1 MTKLELVNR
10 IFKTQVKK
18 YVPELSI
25 TFIFIVLTSLT
36 TAATAWLLDPAI
48 KEIFENKNKQM
59 LYLIP
64 VAIVFTFIIKAFSIY
79 GTRIITI
86 KVGIKI
92 IKNIQTLMAQ
102 KFLLSDISHIT
113 KKHSG
118 KYLSNFTNDTTI
130 LFAVLTG
137 VVVTLFKEIFTLI
150 ALLALMFYHDWQLS
164 LLAMIM
170 IPVAAISSKNIGK
183 KMGKKVHVSLEASD
197 KFMKFLS
204 EIIKGSWLIKI
215 YQKEEDELKK
225 ISMIIDERFKAIR
238 KVEQTRLG
246 AGPIMEIISALAI
259 AIVVF
264 FAGYRSMQGA
274 ITLGEFVSFLAALM
288 LAYQPVKALAGINV
302 GIQEGIAAAKRIYEI
317 IDQKNE
323 IYNDENAPS
332 LKLKNATLEFKNISF
347 TYPDGTHALKNLSAK
362 IEGGKKVGL
371 VGISGSGKT
380 TFLNLIPRFF
390 NLKHGT
396 ILIDDQNINNIN
408 LNSLRKEISIV
419 SQDVILFDDT
429 IRSNILYGKA
439 SASDDEIINACKFA
453 AAQEFIEKLPNK
465 YETII
470 GENGIKLSG
479 GQKQRLSIA
488 RAILKDSPI
497 ILLDEATS
505 SLDSESEA
513 VIQKAIENLTKNKTT
528 IIIAHRLSTIR
539 NCDKILVFDSGQI
552 VAEGSHE
559 FLVNNSLIYKN
570 LYEKQII
577 SK

>member
-1 MTKLELVNR
+1 MNKLDLVNR
-10 IFKTQVKK
+10 IFRTQVKK
-18 YVPELSI
+18 YIPELSL
-25 TFIFIVLTSLT
+25 TFIFIILTSLT

-48 KEIFENKNKQM
+48 KEIFENKNTKM

-64 VAIVFTFIIKAFSIY
+64 IAIVLTFILKAFAIY
-79 GTRIITI
+79 GTRIVTI

-92 IKNIQTLMAQ
+92 IKNIQTLMAK

-118 KYLSNFTNDTTI
+118 KYLSNFTNDTGI
-130 LFAVLTG
+130 LFVVLTG
-137 VVVTLFKEIFTLI
+137 VVVTLFKETFTLI
-150 ALLALMFYHDWQLS
+150 ALLGLMFYHDWQLS
-164 LLAMIM
+164 LLAIIM
-170 IPVAAISSKNIGK
+170 IPVAAFSSRNLGK
-183 KMGKKVHVSLEASD
+183 KMGKKVHISLEASD
-197 KFMKFLS
+197 KFMKFFS

-215 YQKEEDELKK
+215 YQKEEEELKK
-225 ISMIIDERFKAIR
+225 ISMVIDEKFRAIR

-246 AGPIMEIISALAI
+246 SGPIMEIISALAI

-288 LAYQPVKALAGINV
+288 LAYQPVRALAGINI

-323 IYNDENAPS
+323 IYHDENAPS
-332 LKLKNATLEFKNISF
+332 LKLKNASIEFKNISF

-362 IEGGKKVGL
+362 IEGGTKVGL
-371 VGISGSGKT
+371 VGVSGSGKT

-390 NLKHGT
+390 HLREGS
-396 ILIDDQNINNIN
+396 IFIDSQNINDIN
-408 LNSLRKEISIV
+408 LNSLRKEISLV

-429 IRSNILYGKA
+429 IRSNILYGNA
-439 SASDDEIINACKFA
+439 LATDDEIKQACKFA
-453 AAQEFIEKLPNK
+453 AAEDFVEKLPNK
-465 YETII
+465 YETMI
-470 GENGIKLSG
+470 GENGVKLSG

-488 RAILKDSPI
+488 RAILKDSSI

-513 VIQKAIENLTKNKTT
+513 VIQNAIENLTKNKTT
-528 IIIAHRLSTIR
+528 IIIAHRLSTVMK
-539 NCDKILVFDSGQI
+539 CDKILVFENGKI
-552 VAEGSHE
+552 VEEGKHE
-559 FLVNNSLIYKN
+559 FLVNNSNIYKK

-577 SK
+577 S

>member
-1 MTKLELVNR
+1 MNKIDLIKR
-10 IFKTQVKK
+10 IFRTQVKR
-18 YVPELSI
+18 YIPELSL
-25 TFIFIVLTSLT
+25 TFIFIILTSLT

-48 KEIFENKNKQM
+48 KEIFENKNLKM
-59 LYLIP
+59 LYFIP
-64 VAIVFTFIIKAFSIY
+64 LAIVLTFIIKAFSIY
-79 GTRIITI
+79 GTRIVTI

-92 IKNIQTLMAQ
+92 IKNIQTLMAK

-118 KYLSNFTNDTTI
+118 RYLSNFTSDTGV
-130 LFAVLTG
+130 LFGVLTG
-137 VVVTLFKEIFTLI
+137 VVVTLFKETFTLI
-150 ALLALMFYHDWQLS
+150 ALLGLMFYHDWQLS
-164 LLAMIM
+164 LLAIIM
-170 IPVAAISSKNIGK
+170 IPVAAFSSRNLGK
-183 KMGKKVHVSLEASD
+183 KMGKKVNISLEASD

-204 EIIKGSWLIKI
+204 EMIKGSWLIKI
-215 YQKEEDELKK
+215 YQKEEEELKR
-225 ISMIIDERFKAIR
+225 ISMVIDERFKAIR

-246 AGPIMEIISALAI
+246 AGPIMEIISAIAI

-288 LAYQPVKALAGINV
+288 LAYQPVRALSGINI

-323 IYNDENAPS
+323 IYHDENAPS
-332 LKLKNATLEFKNISF
+332 LKLNNASIEFKNISF

-362 IEGGKKVGL
+362 IEGGTKVGL

-390 NLKHGT
+390 HLKNGS
-396 ILIDDQNINNIN
+396 IFIDNQNINDIN
-408 LNSLRKEISIV
+408 LNSLRKEISLV

-429 IRSNILYGKA
+429 IRANILYGNAFA
-439 SASDDEIINACKFA
+439 SNEEIIEACKFA
-453 AAQEFIEKLPNK
+453 AAQDFVEKLPNK

-488 RAILKDSPI
+488 RAILKNSSI

-505 SLDSESEA
+505 SLDSESES

-528 IIIAHRLSTIR
+528 IIIAHRLSTVM
-539 NCDKILVFDSGQI
+539 NCDKILVFENGQI
-552 VAEGSHE
+552 IEEGKHE
-559 FLVNNSLIYKN
+559 FLVNNSSTYKK

-577 SK
+577 N

>member
-18 YVPELSI
+18 YIPELSI

-64 VAIVFTFIIKAFSIY
+64 IAIVFTFIIKAFSIY

-130 LFAVLTG
+130 LFTVLTG
-137 VVVTLFKEIFTLI
+137 VVVTLFKETFTLI

-246 AGPIMEIISALAI
+246 AGPIMEIISAIAI

-302 GIQEGIAAAKRIYEI
+302 GIQEGITAAKRIYEI

-429 IRSNILYGKA
+429 IRSNILYGNA

-528 IIIAHRLSTIR
+528 IIIAHRLSTIM

-577 SK
+577 S

>member
-18 YVPELSI
+18 YIPELSI
-25 TFIFIVLTSLT
+25 TFIFIILTSLT

-130 LFAVLTG
+130 LFGVLTG
-137 VVVTLFKEIFTLI
+137 VVVTLFKETFTLI

-246 AGPIMEIISALAI
+246 AGPIMEIISAIAI

-288 LAYQPVKALAGINV
+288 LAYQPVRALAGINV
-302 GIQEGIAAAKRIYEI
+302 GIQEGITAAKRIYEI

-429 IRSNILYGKA
+429 IRSNILYGNA
-439 SASDDEIINACKFA
+439 SASNDEIINACKFA

-528 IIIAHRLSTIR
+528 IIIAHRLSTIM

-577 SK
+577 S

>member
-1 MTKLELVNR
+1 MTKLELIKRVL
-10 IFKTQVKK
+10 KSQVKK
-18 YVPELSI
+18 YIPELFLA
-25 TFIFIVLTSLT
+25 FIFIILTSIT
-36 TAATAWLLDPAI
+36 TAVTAWLLDPAI
-48 KEIFENKNKQM
+48 KEIFENKNNTM
-59 LYLIP
+59 LYIIP
-64 VAIVFTFIIKAFSIY
+64 VAIVFTFVLKAFSIY
-79 GTRIITI
+79 GTRIVTI

-118 KYLSNFTNDTTI
+118 KYLSNFTNDTKI
-130 LFAVLTG
+130 LFDVLTG
-137 VVVTLFKEIFTLI
+137 VVVTLFKEAFTLI
-150 ALLALMFYHDWQLS
+150 ALLGLMFYHDWQLS
-164 LLAMIM
+164 LLAIIM
-170 IPVAAISSKNIGK
+170 IPIAAVSSKNLGK
-183 KMGKKVHVSLEASD
+183 KMGKKVRISLEASD

-215 YQKEEDELKK
+215 YQKEEEELKK
-225 ISMIIDERFKAIR
+225 ISMVIDERFKAIR

-246 AGPIMEIISALAI
+246 AGPIMEIISSIAI

-264 FAGYRSMQGA
+264 FAGYRSLQGV

-302 GIQEGIAAAKRIYEI
+302 GIQEGVAAVRRIYEI

-323 IYNDENAPS
+323 IINDENAPS
-332 LKLKNATLEFKNISF
+332 LKLTNATLEFKNISF
-347 TYPDGTHALKNLSAK
+347 VYPDGTQALKNLSAK
-362 IEGGKKVGL
+362 IEGGRKVGL

-390 NLKHGT
+390 NLEHGQ
-396 ILIDDQNINNIN
+396 ILIDGQNINNIN
-408 LNSLRKEISIV
+408 LSSLRKEISLV

-429 IRSNILYGKA
+429 IKSNILYGNS
-439 SASDDEIINACKFA
+439 SASDEEIVAACKFA
-453 AAQEFIEKLPNK
+453 AAQDFIEKLPSK

-488 RAILKDSPI
+488 RALLKNSSI

-505 SLDSESEA
+505 SLDSDSET
-513 VIQKAIENLTKNKTT
+513 VIQKAIEKLTKNKTT
-528 IIIAHRLSTIR
+528 IIIAHRLSTIM
-539 NCDKILVFDSGQI
+539 NCDKILVFDNGQI
-552 VAEGSHE
+552 ICEGNHE
-559 FLVNNSLIYKN
+559 FLVNSSPIYKN

-577 SK
+577 N

>member
-1 MTKLELVNR
+1 MTKLELIKRV
-10 IFKTQVKK
+10 FKSQVKK
-18 YVPELSI
+18 YIPELFLA
-25 TFIFIVLTSLT
+25 FIFIILTSIT
-36 TAATAWLLDPAI
+36 TAITAWLLDPAI
-48 KEIFENKNKQM
+48 KEIFENKNNKM
-59 LYLIP
+59 LYIIP
-64 VAIVFTFIIKAFSIY
+64 VAIVFTFVLKAFSIY
-79 GTRIITI
+79 GTRIVTI

-118 KYLSNFTNDTTI
+118 KYLSNFTSDTNI
-130 LFAVLTG
+130 LFLVLTG
-137 VVVTLFKEIFTLI
+137 VVVTLFKETFTLI
-150 ALLALMFYHDWQLS
+150 ALLGLMFYQDWQLS
-164 LLAMIM
+164 LLAILM
-170 IPVAAISSKNIGK
+170 IPIAVLSSKNIGK
-183 KMGKKVHVSLEASD
+183 KMGKKVLISLEASD

-215 YQKEEDELKK
+215 YQKEEEELKK
-225 ISMIIDERFKAIR
+225 ISMIIDEKFKAIR

-246 AGPIMEIISALAI
+246 AGPIMEIISSIAI

-264 FAGYRSMQGA
+264 FAGYRSLQGA

-302 GIQEGIAAAKRIYEI
+302 GIQEGIAAARRIYEI

-323 IYNDENAPS
+323 IVNDENAPS
-332 LKLKNATLEFKNISF
+332 LKLTNATLEFKNISF
-347 TYPDGTHALKNLSAK
+347 VYPDGTQALKNLSAK

-390 NLKHGT
+390 NLEHGK
-396 ILIDDQNINNIN
+396 ILVDGQNINNIN
-408 LNSLRKEISIV
+408 LNSLRKEISLV

-429 IRSNILYGKA
+429 IKSNILYGNS
-439 SASDDEIINACKFA
+439 SASDDEVIAACEFA
-453 AAQEFIEKLPNK
+453 AAQDFIEKLPHK
-465 YETII
+465 YQTII

-488 RAILKDSPI
+488 RAILKNSSI

-505 SLDSESEA
+505 SLDSESET

-528 IIIAHRLSTIR
+528 IIIAHRLSTIM
-539 NCDKILVFDSGQI
+539 NCDKILVFDNGQI
-552 VAEGSHE
+552 ISEGSHE
-559 FLVNNSLIYKN
+559 FLVNNSSVYKN

-577 SK
+577 N

>member
-18 YVPELSI
+18 YIPELSI

-64 VAIVFTFIIKAFSIY
+64 IAIVFTFIIKAFSIY

-130 LFAVLTG
+130 LFTVLTG
-137 VVVTLFKEIFTLI
+137 VVVTLFKETFTLI

-246 AGPIMEIISALAI
+246 AGPIMEIISAIAI

-288 LAYQPVKALAGINV
+288 LAYQPVRALAGINV
-302 GIQEGIAAAKRIYEI
+302 GIQEGITAAKRIYEI

-429 IRSNILYGKA
+429 IRSNILYGNA

-528 IIIAHRLSTIR
+528 IIIAHRLSTIM

-577 SK
+577 S

>member
-1 MTKLELVNR
+1 MTKLELINR

-18 YVPELSI
+18 YIPELSI

-130 LFAVLTG
+130 LFTVLTG

-150 ALLALMFYHDWQLS
+150 ALLGLMFYHDWQLS
-164 LLAMIM
+164 LLATIM
-170 IPVAAISSKNIGK
+170 IPIAAISSKNIGK

-246 AGPIMEIISALAI
+246 AGPIMEIISAIAI

-288 LAYQPVKALAGINV
+288 LAYQPVRALAGINV

-317 IDQKNE
+317 IDQRNE

-362 IEGGKKVGL
+362 IEGGRKVGL

-390 NLKHGT
+390 NLEHGT
-396 ILIDDQNINNIN
+396 ILIDDQNINSIN

-429 IRSNILYGKA
+429 IRSNILYGNA

-453 AAQEFIEKLPNK
+453 AAQDFIEKLPNK

-505 SLDSESEA
+505 SLDSDSEA

-528 IIIAHRLSTIR
+528 IIIAHRLSTIM

-552 VAEGSHE
+552 VDEGSHE
-559 FLVNNSLIYKN
+559 FLVKNSLIYKN

-577 SK
+577 N

>member
-1 MTKLELVNR
+1 
-10 IFKTQVKK
+10 
-18 YVPELSI
+18 
-25 TFIFIVLTSLT
+25 
-36 TAATAWLLDPAI
+36 
-48 KEIFENKNKQM
+48 M
-59 LYLIP
+59 LYIIP
-64 VAIVFTFIIKAFSIY
+64 VAIVLTFVIKAFAIY

-86 KVGIKI
+86 KIGIKI

-118 KYLSNFTNDTTI
+118 KYLSNFTNDTRI
-130 LFAVLTG
+130 LFEVLTG
-137 VVVTLFKEIFTLI
+137 VVVTLFKETFTLI
-150 ALLALMFYHDWQLS
+150 ALIGLMFFHDWQLS
-164 LLAMIM
+164 LLAIIM
-170 IPVAAISSKNIGK
+170 IPIAAISSKNLGK
-183 KMGKKVHVSLEASD
+183 KMGKKVLISLEASD
-197 KFMKFLS
+197 KLMKFLS

-215 YQKEEDELKK
+215 YQKEEEELKK
-225 ISMIIDERFKAIR
+225 ISMIIDERFKAIK

-246 AGPIMEIISALAI
+246 AGPIMEIISSIAI

-264 FAGYRSMQGA
+264 FAGYRSIQGA

-288 LAYQPVKALAGINV
+288 LAYQPVKALAGINI
-302 GIQEGIAAAKRIYEI
+302 GIQEGISAAKRIYEI

-323 IYNDENAPS
+323 IINDGNAPD
-332 LKLKNATLEFKNISF
+332 LKLKNSTLEFKNISF
-347 TYPDGTHALKNLSAK
+347 IYPDGTQALKNLSTR

-396 ILIDDQNINNIN
+396 IFIDDQNINNIN
-408 LNSLRKEISIV
+408 LNSLRKEISLV

-429 IRSNILYGKA
+429 IKSNILYGNS
-439 SASDDEIINACKFA
+439 SASNDEIVNACKFA
-453 AAQEFIEKLPNK
+453 AAQDFIEKLPNK

-488 RAILKDSPI
+488 RAILKNSSI

-505 SLDSESEA
+505 SLDSESES

-528 IIIAHRLSTIR
+528 IIIAHRLSTIK
-539 NCDKILVFDSGQI
+539 NCDKILVFDNGQI
-552 VAEGSHE
+552 VAEGNHE
-559 FLVNNSLIYKN
+559 FLVNNSSIYKN

-577 SK
+577 N

>member
-1 MTKLELVNR
+1 MNKIDLIKR
-10 IFKTQVKK
+10 IFRTQVKK
-18 YVPELSI
+18 YIPELSL
-25 TFIFIVLTSLT
+25 TFIFIILTSLT

-48 KEIFENKNKQM
+48 KEIFVNKNIKM
-59 LYLIP
+59 LYFIP
-64 VAIVFTFIIKAFSIY
+64 LAIVLTFIIKAFAIY
-79 GTRIITI
+79 GTRIVTI

-92 IKNIQTLMAQ
+92 IKNIQTLMAK

-118 KYLSNFTNDTTI
+118 RYLSNFTSDTGV
-130 LFAVLTG
+130 LFGVLTG
-137 VVVTLFKEIFTLI
+137 VVVTLFKETFTLI
-150 ALLALMFYHDWQLS
+150 ALLGLMFYHDWQLS
-164 LLAMIM
+164 LLAIIM
-170 IPVAAISSKNIGK
+170 IPIAAFSSKNLGK
-183 KMGKKVHVSLEASD
+183 KMGKKVHISLEASD

-204 EIIKGSWLIKI
+204 EMIKGSWLIKI
-215 YQKEEDELKK
+215 YQKEEEELKK

-246 AGPIMEIISALAI
+246 AGPIMEVISALAI

-288 LAYQPVKALAGINV
+288 LAYQPVRALAGINI
-302 GIQEGIAAAKRIYEI
+302 GIQEGISAAKRIYEI

-323 IYNDENAPS
+323 IYHDENAPS
-332 LKLKNATLEFKNISF
+332 LELKNASIEFKNISF

-362 IEGGKKVGL
+362 IEGGTKVGL
-371 VGISGSGKT
+371 VGVSGSGKT

-390 NLKHGT
+390 HLKNGS
-396 ILIDDQNINNIN
+396 IFIDNQNINDIN
-408 LNSLRKEISIV
+408 LNSLRKEISLV

-429 IRSNILYGKA
+429 IRANILYGNAFA
-439 SASDDEIINACKFA
+439 SNEEIINACKFA
-453 AAQEFIEKLPNK
+453 AAQDFVEKLPNK

-488 RAILKDSPI
+488 RAILKNSSI

-505 SLDSESEA
+505 SLDSESES

-528 IIIAHRLSTIR
+528 IIIAHRLSTVM
-539 NCDKILVFDSGQI
+539 NCDKILVFENGQI
-552 VAEGSHE
+552 IEEGKHE
-559 FLVNNSLIYKN
+559 FLVNNSSTYKK

-577 SK
+577 T

>member
-1 MTKLELVNR
+1 MTKLELIKRV
-10 IFKTQVKK
+10 FKSQVKK
-18 YVPELSI
+18 YIPELFLA
-25 TFIFIVLTSLT
+25 FIFIILTSIT
-36 TAATAWLLDPAI
+36 TAVTAWLLDPAI
-48 KEIFENKNKQM
+48 KEIFENKNNTM
-59 LYLIP
+59 LYIIP
-64 VAIVFTFIIKAFSIY
+64 VAIVFTFVLKAFSIY
-79 GTRIITI
+79 GTRIVTI

-118 KYLSNFTNDTTI
+118 KYLSNFTNDTNV
-130 LFAVLTG
+130 LFLVLTG
-137 VVVTLFKEIFTLI
+137 VVVTLFKETFTLI
-150 ALLALMFYHDWQLS
+150 ALLGLMFYHDWQLS
-164 LLAMIM
+164 LLAILM
-170 IPVAAISSKNIGK
+170 IPIAVISSKNIGN
-183 KMGKKVHVSLEASD
+183 KMGKKVNLSLEASD

-204 EIIKGSWLIKI
+204 ELIKGSWLIKI
-215 YQKEEDELKK
+215 YQKEQEELKK

-246 AGPIMEIISALAI
+246 AGPIMEIISAIAI

-264 FAGYRSMQGA
+264 FAGYRSLEGA

-302 GIQEGIAAAKRIYEI
+302 GIQEGVAAARRIYEI

-323 IYNDENAPS
+323 IINDENAPS
-332 LKLKNATLEFKNISF
+332 LKLTNATLEFKNISF
-347 TYPDGTHALKNLSAK
+347 VYPDGTQALKNLSAK

-390 NLKHGT
+390 NLEHGQ
-396 ILIDDQNINNIN
+396 ILVDGQNINNIN
-408 LNSLRKEISIV
+408 LSSLRKEISLV

-429 IRSNILYGKA
+429 IKSNILYGNS
-439 SASDDEIINACKFA
+439 SASDEEIVAACKFA
-453 AAQEFIEKLPNK
+453 AAQDFIEKLPNK
-465 YETII
+465 YETIV

-488 RAILKDSPI
+488 RAILKNSSI

-505 SLDSESEA
+505 SLDSDSET

-528 IIIAHRLSTIR
+528 IIIAHRLSTIM
-539 NCDKILVFDSGQI
+539 NCDKILVFDNGQI
-552 VAEGSHE
+552 ISEGSHE
-559 FLVNNSLIYKN
+559 FLVNSSPIYKN

-577 SK
+577 N

>member
-1 MTKLELVNR
+1 MTKLELINR

-18 YVPELSI
+18 YIPELSI

-130 LFAVLTG
+130 LFTVLTG

-150 ALLALMFYHDWQLS
+150 ALLGLMFYHDWQLS

-170 IPVAAISSKNIGK
+170 IPIAAISSKNIGK

-246 AGPIMEIISALAI
+246 AGPIMEIISAIAI

-288 LAYQPVKALAGINV
+288 LAYQPVRALAGINV
-302 GIQEGIAAAKRIYEI
+302 GIQEGITAAKRIYEI

-390 NLKHGT
+390 NLEHGT
-396 ILIDDQNINNIN
+396 ILIDDQNINTIN

-429 IRSNILYGKA
+429 IRSNILYGNA

-453 AAQEFIEKLPNK
+453 AAQDFIEKLPNK

-528 IIIAHRLSTIR
+528 IIIAHRLSTIM
-539 NCDKILVFDSGQI
+539 NCDKILVFDNGQI
-552 VAEGSHE
+552 VDEGTHE

-570 LYEKQII
+570 LYQKQVI
-577 SK
+577 S

>member
-1 MTKLELVNR
+1 MNKLDLVKR
-10 IFKTQVKK
+10 IFRTQVKR
-18 YVPELSI
+18 YIPELSL
-25 TFIFIVLTSLT
+25 TFLFIILTSLT

-48 KEIFENKNKQM
+48 KEIFENKNMKM
-59 LYLIP
+59 LYIIP
-64 VAIVFTFIIKAFSIY
+64 IAIIITFIIKAFAVY
-79 GTRIITI
+79 GTRIVTI

-92 IKNIQTLMAQ
+92 IKNIQTLMAK

-118 KYLSNFTNDTTI
+118 KYLSHFTNDTGI
-130 LFAVLTG
+130 LFGVLTG
-137 VVVTLFKEIFTLI
+137 AVVTLFKESFTLI
-150 ALLALMFYHDWQLS
+150 ALLGLMFYHDWQLS
-164 LLAMIM
+164 LLAIIM
-170 IPVAAISSKNIGK
+170 IPIAAISSKNLGK
-183 KMGKKVHVSLEASD
+183 KMGKKVNISLEASD

-215 YQKEEDELKK
+215 YQKEEEELKR

-246 AGPIMEIISALAI
+246 AGPIMEVISAI
-259 AIVVF
+259 AIAVVVF

-288 LAYQPVKALAGINV
+288 LAYQPVRALAGINI
-302 GIQEGIAAAKRIYEI
+302 GIQEGISAAKRIYEL
-317 IDQKNE
+317 IDQINE
-323 IYNDENAPS
+323 IYHDENAPS
-332 LKLKNATLEFKNISF
+332 LKLNNASVEFKNISF
-347 TYPDGTHALKNLSAK
+347 TYPDGTQALKNLSAK
-362 IEGGKKVGL
+362 IEGGTKVGL
-371 VGISGSGKT
+371 VGVSGSGKT

-390 NLKHGT
+390 HLKNGS
-396 ILIDDQNINNIN
+396 ILIDNQNINDIN
-408 LNSLRKEISIV
+408 LNSLRKEISLV

-429 IRSNILYGKA
+429 IKANILYGNALA
-439 SASDDEIINACKFA
+439 SNEEIIKACKFA
-453 AAQEFIEKLPNK
+453 AAEDFVEKLPNK

-488 RAILKDSPI
+488 RAILKNSSI

-505 SLDSESEA
+505 SLDSESES

-528 IIIAHRLSTIR
+528 IIIAHRLSTVM
-539 NCDKILVFDSGQI
+539 NCDKILVFENGKI
-552 VAEGSHE
+552 IEEGKHE
-559 FLVNNSLIYKN
+559 FLVNNSLTYKK

-577 SK
+577 N

>member
-1 MTKLELVNR
+1 MNKLDLVKR
-10 IFKTQVKK
+10 IFRTQVKR
-18 YVPELSI
+18 YIPELSI
-25 TFIFIVLTSLT
+25 TFLFIILTSVT

-48 KEIFENKNKQM
+48 KEIFENKNIKM
-59 LYLIP
+59 LYFIP
-64 VAIVFTFIIKAFSIY
+64 LAIVLTFIIKAFAIY
-79 GTRIITI
+79 GTRIVTI

-92 IKNIQTLMAQ
+92 IKNIQTLMAK

-118 KYLSNFTNDTTI
+118 KYLSNFTGDTGV
-130 LFAVLTG
+130 LFGVLTG
-137 VVVTLFKEIFTLI
+137 VVVTLFKETFTLI
-150 ALLALMFYHDWQLS
+150 ALLGLMFYHDWQLS
-164 LLAMIM
+164 LLAIIM
-170 IPVAAISSKNIGK
+170 IPVAAFSSRNLGK
-183 KMGKKVHVSLEASD
+183 KMGKKVNISLEASD

-204 EIIKGSWLIKI
+204 EMIKGSWLIKI
-215 YQKEEDELKK
+215 YQKEEEELKR
-225 ISMIIDERFKAIR
+225 ISIVIDERFKAIR

-246 AGPIMEIISALAI
+246 AGPIMEIISAIAI

-288 LAYQPVKALAGINV
+288 LAYQPVRALAGINI
-302 GIQEGIAAAKRIYEI
+302 GMQEGIAAAKRIYEI

-323 IYNDENAPS
+323 IYHDENAPS
-332 LKLKNATLEFKNISF
+332 LKLNNASIEFKNISF

-362 IEGGKKVGL
+362 IEGGTKVGL

-390 NLKHGT
+390 HLKNGS
-396 ILIDDQNINNIN
+396 IFIDNQNINDIN
-408 LNSLRKEISIV
+408 LNSLRKEISLV

-429 IRSNILYGKA
+429 IRANILYGNAFA
-439 SASDDEIINACKFA
+439 SNEEIIEACKFA
-453 AAQEFIEKLPNK
+453 AAQDFVEKLPNK

-488 RAILKDSPI
+488 RAILKNSSI

-505 SLDSESEA
+505 SLDSESES

-528 IIIAHRLSTIR
+528 IIIAHRLSTVM
-539 NCDKILVFDSGQI
+539 NCDKILVFENGQI
-552 VAEGSHE
+552 IEEGKHE
-559 FLVNNSLIYKN
+559 FLVNNSSTYKK

-577 SK
+577 N

>member
-18 YVPELSI
+18 YIPELSI

-130 LFAVLTG
+130 LFTVLTG
-137 VVVTLFKEIFTLI
+137 VVVTLFKETFTLI

-246 AGPIMEIISALAI
+246 AGPIMEIISAIAI

-288 LAYQPVKALAGINV
+288 LAYQPVRALAGINV
-302 GIQEGIAAAKRIYEI
+302 GIQEGITAAKRIYEI

-390 NLKHGT
+390 NLKHGA

-429 IRSNILYGKA
+429 IRSNILYGNA

-528 IIIAHRLSTIR
+528 IIIAHRLSTIM

-577 SK
+577 N

>member
-1 MTKLELVNR
+1 MTKLELINR
-10 IFKTQVKK
+10 IFRTQVKK
-18 YVPELSI
+18 YIPELSI
-25 TFIFIVLTSLT
+25 TFVFIILTSLT

-64 VAIVFTFIIKAFSIY
+64 LAIVFTFIIKAFSIY

-118 KYLSNFTNDTTI
+118 KYLSNFTNDITI
-130 LFAVLTG
+130 LFTILTG
-137 VVVTLFKEIFTLI
+137 VVVTLFKETFTLI
-150 ALLALMFYHDWQLS
+150 ALLGLMFYHDWQLS

-246 AGPIMEIISALAI
+246 AGPIMEIISAVAI

-264 FAGYRSMQGA
+264 FAGYRSIQGA

-288 LAYQPVKALAGINV
+288 LAYQPVRALAGINV
-302 GIQEGIAAAKRIYEI
+302 GIQEGITAAKRIYEI

-323 IYNDENAPS
+323 IFNDENAPS

-429 IRSNILYGKA
+429 IRSNILYGNA
-439 SASDDEIINACKFA
+439 SASNDEIVNACKFA
-453 AAQEFIEKLPNK
+453 AAQDFVEKLPNK

-528 IIIAHRLSTIR
+528 IIIAHRLSTIM

-552 VAEGSHE
+552 VDEGSHE
-559 FLVNNSLIYKN
+559 FLVKNSSIYKN

-577 SK
+577 N

>member
-1 MTKLELVNR
+1 MTRSELINR

-18 YVPELSI
+18 YIPELSI
-25 TFIFIVLTSLT
+25 TFVFIILTSLT

-48 KEIFENKNKQM
+48 KEIFENKNRQM

-64 VAIVFTFIIKAFSIY
+64 LAIVFTFIIKAFSVY

-118 KYLSNFTNDTTI
+118 KYLSNFTNDITI
-130 LFAVLTG
+130 LFGVLIG
-137 VVVTLFKEIFTLI
+137 VVVTLFKETFTLI
-150 ALLALMFYHDWQLS
+150 ALLGLMFYHDWQLS

-246 AGPIMEIISALAI
+246 AGPIMEIISAVAI

-264 FAGYRSMQGA
+264 FAGYRSIQGA

-288 LAYQPVKALAGINV
+288 LAYQPVRALAGINV
-302 GIQEGIAAAKRIYEI
+302 GIQEGITAAKRIYEI

-323 IYNDENAPS
+323 IFNDENAPS

-429 IRSNILYGKA
+429 IRSNILYGNA
-439 SASDDEIINACKFA
+439 SASNDEIVNACKFA
-453 AAQEFIEKLPNK
+453 AAQEFVEKLPNK

-528 IIIAHRLSTIR
+528 IIIAHRLSTIM

-552 VAEGSHE
+552 VDEGSHE
-559 FLVNNSLIYKN
+559 FLVKNSSIYKN

-577 SK
+577 N

>member
-1 MTKLELVNR
+1 MTKQEIINR

-18 YVPELSI
+18 YIPELSI
-25 TFIFIVLTSLT
+25 TFILIILTSLT
-36 TAATAWLLDPAI
+36 TTASAWLLDPAI
-48 KEIFENKNKQM
+48 KEIFENKNNQM
-59 LYLIP
+59 LYFIP
-64 VAIVFTFIIKAFSIY
+64 LAIVFTFILKAFSIY
-79 GTRIITI
+79 GTKIITLKI
-86 KVGIKI
+86 GIKI
-92 IKNIQTLMAQ
+92 ITNIQTLMAK

-118 KYLSNFTNDTTI
+118 KYLSNFTNDTKI
-130 LFAVLTG
+130 LFDVLVG
-137 VVVTLFKEIFTLI
+137 VVVTLFKETLTLI
-150 ALLALMFYHDWQLS
+150 ALLCLMFYHDWQLS
-164 LLAMIM
+164 LLAIVM
-170 IPVAAISSKNIGK
+170 IPIAAISSKKIGK
-183 KMGKKVHVSLEASD
+183 KMGKKVHTSLEASD

-225 ISMIIDERFKAIR
+225 ISIIIDEKFKAIK
-238 KVEQTRLG
+238 KVEQTKFG
-246 AGPIMEIISALAI
+246 TAPIMEMISAIAI

-264 FAGYRSMQGA
+264 FAGYRSIQGA

-332 LKLKNATLEFKNISF
+332 LKLTKATLEFKNISF
-347 TYPDGTHALKNLSAK
+347 IYPDGTQALKNLSAK

-390 NLKHGT
+390 NLKHGA

-408 LNSLRKEISIV
+408 LNSLRKEISLV

-429 IRSNILYGKA
+429 IRSNILYGNA

-453 AAQEFIEKLPNK
+453 AAQDFIEKLPNK

-488 RAILKDSPI
+488 RAILKDSSI

-528 IIIAHRLSTIR
+528 IIIAHRLSTIM
-539 NCDKILVFDSGQI
+539 NCDKILVFDSGEI

-559 FLVNNSLIYKN
+559 FLVNNSSIYKN

-577 SK
+577 N

>member
-18 YVPELSI
+18 YIPELSI

-130 LFAVLTG
+130 LFTVLTG
-137 VVVTLFKEIFTLI
+137 VVVTLFKETFTLI
-150 ALLALMFYHDWQLS
+150 ALLTLMFYHDWQLS

-288 LAYQPVKALAGINV
+288 LAYQPVRALAGINV
-302 GIQEGIAAAKRIYEI
+302 GIQEGITAAKRIYEI

-390 NLKHGT
+390 NLKHGA
-396 ILIDDQNINNIN
+396 ILIDNQNINNIN

-429 IRSNILYGKA
+429 IRSNILYGNA

-528 IIIAHRLSTIR
+528 IIIAHRLSTIM

-577 SK
+577 N

>member
-10 IFKTQVKK
+10 IFKTQVKR
-18 YVPELSI
+18 YIPELSI

-64 VAIVFTFIIKAFSIY
+64 IAIIFTFIIKAFSIY

-130 LFAVLTG
+130 LFGVLTG
-137 VVVTLFKEIFTLI
+137 VVVTLFKEIFTLL
-150 ALLALMFYHDWQLS
+150 ALLGLMFYHDWQLS

-170 IPVAAISSKNIGK
+170 IPIAAISSKNIGK

-246 AGPIMEIISALAI
+246 AGPIMEIISAIAI

-274 ITLGEFVSFLAALM
+274 ITLGGFVSFLAALM
-288 LAYQPVKALAGINV
+288 MAYQPVRALAGINV
-302 GIQEGIAAAKRIYEI
+302 GIQEGVTAAKRIYEI

-390 NLKHGT
+390 NLEHGT
-396 ILIDDQNINNIN
+396 ILIDDQNINTIN

-429 IRSNILYGKA
+429 IRSNILYGNA
-439 SASDDEIINACKFA
+439 SASSDEIINACKFA
-453 AAQEFIEKLPNK
+453 AAQDFIEKLPNK

-528 IIIAHRLSTIR
+528 IIIAHRLSTIM

-552 VAEGSHE
+552 VDEGSHE
-559 FLVNNSLIYKN
+559 FLVKNSSIYKN

-577 SK
+577 N

>member
-1 MTKLELVNR
+1 MNKIDLVKR
-10 IFKTQVKK
+10 IFRTQVKR
-18 YVPELSI
+18 YIPELSL
-25 TFIFIVLTSLT
+25 TFLFIILTSLT

-48 KEIFENKNKQM
+48 KEIFENKNIKM
-59 LYLIP
+59 LYFIP
-64 VAIVFTFIIKAFSIY
+64 LAIVLTFIIKAFAIY
-79 GTRIITI
+79 GTRIVTI

-92 IKNIQTLMAQ
+92 IKNVQTLMAK

-118 KYLSNFTNDTTI
+118 KYLSNFTSDTGV
-130 LFAVLTG
+130 LFGVLTG
-137 VVVTLFKEIFTLI
+137 VVVTLFKETFTLI
-150 ALLALMFYHDWQLS
+150 ALLGLMFYHDWQLS
-164 LLAMIM
+164 LLAIIM
-170 IPVAAISSKNIGK
+170 IPVAAFSSRNLGK
-183 KMGKKVHVSLEASD
+183 KMGKKVNISLEASD

-204 EIIKGSWLIKI
+204 EMIKGSWLIKI
-215 YQKEEDELKK
+215 YQKEEEELKR
-225 ISMIIDERFKAIR
+225 ISMVIDERFKAIR

-246 AGPIMEIISALAI
+246 AGPIMEIISAIAI

-288 LAYQPVKALAGINV
+288 LAYQPVRALAGINI

-323 IYNDENAPS
+323 IYHDENAPS
-332 LKLKNATLEFKNISF
+332 LKLNNVSIEFKNISF

-362 IEGGKKVGL
+362 IEGGTKVGL

-390 NLKHGT
+390 HLKNGS
-396 ILIDDQNINNIN
+396 IFIDNQNINDIN
-408 LNSLRKEISIV
+408 LNSLRKEISLV

-429 IRSNILYGKA
+429 IKANILYGNAFA
-439 SASDDEIINACKFA
+439 SNEEIIEACKFA
-453 AAQEFIEKLPNK
+453 AAQDFVEKLPNK

-488 RAILKDSPI
+488 RAILKNSSI

-505 SLDSESEA
+505 SLDSESES

-528 IIIAHRLSTIR
+528 IIIAHRLSTVM
-539 NCDKILVFDSGQI
+539 NCDKILVFENGQI
-552 VAEGSHE
+552 IEEGKHE
-559 FLVNNSLIYKN
+559 FLVNNSSTYKK

-577 SK
+577 N

>member
-18 YVPELSI
+18 YIPELSV
-25 TFIFIVLTSLT
+25 TFIFIILTSVT

-48 KEIFENKNKQM
+48 KEIFENKNTKM

-64 VAIVFTFIIKAFSIY
+64 IAIIFTFILKAFSVY

-118 KYLSNFTNDTTI
+118 KYLSNFTNDTKI
-130 LFAVLTG
+130 LFDVLTG
-137 VVVTLFKEIFTLI
+137 VVVTLFKETFTLI
-150 ALLALMFYHDWQLS
+150 ALLGLMFYYDWQLS
-164 LLAMIM
+164 LLAVVM
-170 IPVAAISSKNIGK
+170 IPIAAISSKNIGK

-204 EIIKGSWLIKI
+204 ELIKGSWLIKI

-246 AGPIMEIISALAI
+246 AGPIMEIISAIAI

-274 ITLGEFVSFLAALM
+274 ITLGEFVSFLASLM
-288 LAYQPVKALAGINV
+288 LAYQPVRALAGINV
-302 GIQEGIAAAKRIYEI
+302 GIQEGITAAKRIYEI

-332 LKLKNATLEFKNISF
+332 LKLTKATLEFKNISF
-347 TYPDGTHALKNLSAK
+347 IYPDGTQALKNLSAK

-390 NLKHGT
+390 NLKHGA

-408 LNSLRKEISIV
+408 LNSLRKEISLV

-429 IRSNILYGKA
+429 IRSNILYGNA
-439 SASDDEIINACKFA
+439 SASDEEIINACKFA
-453 AAQEFIEKLPNK
+453 AAQDFIEKLPNK
-465 YETII
+465 YETVI

-488 RAILKDSPI
+488 RAILKDSSI

-528 IIIAHRLSTIR
+528 IIIAHRLSTIM
-539 NCDKILVFDSGQI
+539 NCDKILVFDSGEI

-559 FLVNNSLIYKN
+559 FLVKNSSIYKN

-577 SK
+577 N

>member
-1 MTKLELVNR
+1 MTKLEIINR

-18 YVPELSI
+18 YIPELSI

-64 VAIVFTFIIKAFSIY
+64 LAIVFTFILKAFSIY
-79 GTRIITI
+79 GTRIITLKI
-86 KVGIKI
+86 GIKI
-92 IKNIQTLMAQ
+92 ITNIQVLMAK

-113 KKHSG
+113 KKHSA
-118 KYLSNFTNDTTI
+118 KYLSNFTNDTKI
-130 LFAVLTG
+130 LFDVLIG
-137 VVVTLFKEIFTLI
+137 VVVTFFKETLTLI
-150 ALLALMFYHDWQLS
+150 ALLCLMFYHDWQLS
-164 LLAMIM
+164 LLAIIM
-170 IPVAAISSKNIGK
+170 IPIAAISSKKIGK
-183 KMGKKVHVSLEASD
+183 KMGKKVYQSLEASD

-204 EIIKGSWLIKI
+204 ELIKGSWLIKI

-225 ISMIIDERFKAIR
+225 ISIIIDEKFKALR
-238 KVEQTRLG
+238 KVEQTKFST
-246 AGPIMEIISALAI
+246 APIMEIISAIAI

-274 ITLGEFVSFLAALM
+274 ITLGQFVSFLAALM

-317 IDQKNE
+317 IDHKNE

-347 TYPDGTHALKNLSAK
+347 MYPDGTHALKNLSAK
-362 IEGGKKVGL
+362 IEGGRKVGL

-390 NLKHGT
+390 NLEHGT
-396 ILIDDQNINNIN
+396 ILIDDQNINTIN

-429 IRSNILYGKA
+429 IRSNILYGNT

-453 AAQEFIEKLPNK
+453 AAQDFIEKLPNK
-465 YETII
+465 YETVI

-488 RAILKDSPI
+488 RAMLKDSPI

-513 VIQKAIENLTKNKTT
+513 IIQKAIENLTKNKTT
-528 IIIAHRLSTIR
+528 IIIAHRLSTIM

-559 FLVNNSLIYKN
+559 FLVKNSSIYKN

-577 SK
+577 N

>member
-1 MTKLELVNR
+1 MNKIDLVKR
-10 IFKTQVKK
+10 IFRTQVKR
-18 YVPELSI
+18 YIPELSL
-25 TFIFIVLTSLT
+25 TFLFIILTSLT

-48 KEIFENKNKQM
+48 KEIFENKNIKM
-59 LYLIP
+59 LYFIP
-64 VAIVFTFIIKAFSIY
+64 LAIVLTFIIKAFAIY
-79 GTRIITI
+79 GTRIVTI

-92 IKNIQTLMAQ
+92 IKNIQTLMAK

-118 KYLSNFTNDTTI
+118 KYLSNFTSDTGV
-130 LFAVLTG
+130 LFGVLTG
-137 VVVTLFKEIFTLI
+137 VVVTLFKETFTLI
-150 ALLALMFYHDWQLS
+150 ALLGLMFYHDWQLS
-164 LLAMIM
+164 LLAIIM
-170 IPVAAISSKNIGK
+170 IPVAAFSSRNLGK
-183 KMGKKVHVSLEASD
+183 KMGKKVNVSLEASD

-204 EIIKGSWLIKI
+204 EMIKGSWLIKI
-215 YQKEEDELKK
+215 YQKEEEELKR
-225 ISMIIDERFKAIR
+225 ISMVIDERFKAIR

-246 AGPIMEIISALAI
+246 AGPIMEIISAIAI

-288 LAYQPVKALAGINV
+288 LAYQPVRALAGINI

-323 IYNDENAPS
+323 IYHDENAPS
-332 LKLKNATLEFKNISF
+332 LKLNNASIEFKNISF
-347 TYPDGTHALKNLSAK
+347 TYPDGTHALKNLTAK
-362 IEGGKKVGL
+362 IEGGTKVGL

-390 NLKHGT
+390 HLKNGS
-396 ILIDDQNINNIN
+396 IFIDNQNINDIN
-408 LNSLRKEISIV
+408 LNSLRKEISLV

-429 IRSNILYGKA
+429 IRANILYGNAFA
-439 SASDDEIINACKFA
+439 SNEEIIEACKFA
-453 AAQEFIEKLPNK
+453 AAQDFVEKLPNK

-488 RAILKDSPI
+488 RAILKNSSI

-505 SLDSESEA
+505 SLDSESES

-528 IIIAHRLSTIR
+528 IIIAHRLSTVM
-539 NCDKILVFDSGQI
+539 NCDKILVFENGQI
-552 VAEGSHE
+552 IEEGKHE
-559 FLVNNSLIYKN
+559 FLVNNSSTYKK

-577 SK
+577 N

>member
-18 YVPELSI
+18 YIPELSI

-92 IKNIQTLMAQ
+92 IKNIQTLMAR

-130 LFAVLTG
+130 LFTILTG

-150 ALLALMFYHDWQLS
+150 ALLGLMFYHDWQLS
-164 LLAMIM
+164 LLATIM
-170 IPVAAISSKNIGK
+170 IPIAAISSKNIGK

-225 ISMIIDERFKAIR
+225 ISIIIDERFKAIR

-246 AGPIMEIISALAI
+246 AGPIMEIISAIAI

-288 LAYQPVKALAGINV
+288 LAYQPVRALAGINV
-302 GIQEGIAAAKRIYEI
+302 GIQEGITAAKRIYEI

-332 LKLKNATLEFKNISF
+332 LKLRNATLEFKNISF

-362 IEGGKKVGL
+362 IEGGRKVGL

-390 NLKHGT
+390 NLEHGT
-396 ILIDDQNINNIN
+396 ILIDDQNINTIN

-429 IRSNILYGKA
+429 IRSNILYGNA
-439 SASDDEIINACKFA
+439 SASDDAIINACKFA
-453 AAQEFIEKLPNK
+453 AAQDFIEKLPNK

-528 IIIAHRLSTIR
+528 IIIAHRLSTIM

-552 VAEGSHE
+552 VDEGSHE
-559 FLVNNSLIYKN
+559 FLVKNSSIYKN

-577 SK
+577 N

>member
-1 MTKLELVNR
+1 MTKLELINR
-10 IFKTQVKK
+10 IFRTQVKK
-18 YVPELSI
+18 YIPELSI
-25 TFIFIVLTSLT
+25 TFVFIILTSLT
-36 TAATAWLLDPAI
+36 TAGTAWLLDPAI

-64 VAIVFTFIIKAFSIY
+64 LAIVFTFILKAFSIY
-79 GTRIITI
+79 GTRIITLKI
-86 KVGIKI
+86 GIKI
-92 IKNIQTLMAQ
+92 ITNIQVLMAK

-113 KKHSG
+113 KKHSA
-118 KYLSNFTNDTTI
+118 KYLSNFTNDTRI
-130 LFAVLTG
+130 LFEVLIG
-137 VVVTLFKEIFTLI
+137 VVVTFFKETLTLI
-150 ALLALMFYHDWQLS
+150 ALLCLMFYHDWQLS
-164 LLAMIM
+164 LLAIVM
-170 IPVAAISSKNIGK
+170 IPIAAISSKKIGK
-183 KMGKKVHVSLEASD
+183 KMGKKVYLSLEASD

-204 EIIKGSWLIKI
+204 ELIKGSWLIKI

-225 ISMIIDERFKAIR
+225 ISMIIDEKFKALR
-238 KVEQTRLG
+238 KVEQTKFST
-246 AGPIMEIISALAI
+246 APIMEIISAIAI

-274 ITLGEFVSFLAALM
+274 ITLGQFVSFLAALM

-332 LKLKNATLEFKNISF
+332 LKLKKATLEFKNISF
-347 TYPDGTHALKNLSAK
+347 MYPDGTHALKNLSAK
-362 IEGGKKVGL
+362 IEGGTKVGL

-390 NLKHGT
+390 NLEHGT
-396 ILIDDQNINNIN
+396 ILIDDQNINTIN

-429 IRSNILYGKA
+429 IRTNILYGNA
-439 SASDDEIINACKFA
+439 SASDDEIINSCKFA
-453 AAQEFIEKLPNK
+453 AAQDFIEKLPNK
-465 YETII
+465 YETVI

-528 IIIAHRLSTIR
+528 IIIAHRLSTIM

-552 VAEGSHE
+552 VDEGSHE
-559 FLVNNSLIYKN
+559 FLVKNSSIYKN

-577 SK
+577 N

>member
-1 MTKLELVNR
+1 MTKLELINR

-18 YVPELSI
+18 YIPELSI
-25 TFIFIVLTSLT
+25 TFIFIILTSLT

-102 KFLLSDISHIT
+102 KFLLSDVSHIT

-130 LFAVLTG
+130 LFTVLTG

-150 ALLALMFYHDWQLS
+150 ALLGLMFYHDWQLS

-170 IPVAAISSKNIGK
+170 IPIAAISSKNIGK

-246 AGPIMEIISALAI
+246 AGPIMEIISAIAI

-302 GIQEGIAAAKRIYEI
+302 GIQEGITAAKRIYEI

-362 IEGGKKVGL
+362 IDGGRKIGL

-390 NLKHGT
+390 NLEHGT
-396 ILIDDQNINNIN
+396 ILIDDQNINTIN

-429 IRSNILYGKA
+429 IRSNILYGNA

-453 AAQEFIEKLPNK
+453 AAQDFIEKLPNK

-528 IIIAHRLSTIR
+528 IIIAHRLSTIM

-552 VAEGSHE
+552 VDEGSHE
-559 FLVNNSLIYKN
+559 FLVKNSSIYKN

-577 SK
+577 N

>member
-1 MTKLELVNR
+1 MTKLELINR

-18 YVPELSI
+18 YIPELSI

-130 LFAVLTG
+130 LFTVLTG
-137 VVVTLFKEIFTLI
+137 VVVTLFKETFTLI

-246 AGPIMEIISALAI
+246 AGPIMEIISAIAI

-288 LAYQPVKALAGINV
+288 LAYQPVRALAGINV
-302 GIQEGIAAAKRIYEI
+302 GIQEGITAAKRIYEI

-429 IRSNILYGKA
+429 IRSNILYGNA
-439 SASDDEIINACKFA
+439 SASDDEILNACKFA

-528 IIIAHRLSTIR
+528 IIIAHRLSTIM

-577 SK
+577 N